1 MHRDPVTGKA
11 LGASRGSGAVW
22 HHRLSVAD
30 TSKLLQNSAE
40 AASSQRS
47 VCQENVM
54 LALVVVIPPQES
66 FTKSAAPPAVN
77 RAPA

>member
-11 LGASRGSGAVW
+11 PGASRGSGAVW
-22 HHRLSVAD
+22 HHRLSVPD
-30 TSKLLQNSAE
+30 TAKLLQNSVE

-47 VCQENVM
+47 ECQENVM
-54 LALVVVIPPQES
+54 LALAMGISPQES